1 MMGGLSIP
9 LLLRCFLRTY
19 VVGAAYNPRGLQNIG
34 FTFALEPGLM
44 AIYGRGKAL
53 RNARLR
59 YARHYNCHPFLTPW
73 LLGVYLRME
82 ADINR
87 GVLAPQVL
95 VSLKDTTANALSGIG
110 DSFFSGSLMN
120 TWALTMTGLILSG
133 QVTAALAASLIS
145 FILLQFFKLT
155 TFFMGFSRGIAFLSI
170 MKRVNL
176 INWSERLKCINAV
189 LLVWVLW
196 SILPQVGI
204 SAWGGVALYLLLA
217 GWLIGKVHVPRI
229 FVAILL
235 LVLAV
240 ALHLTDM
247 FGQMPALWSVD
258 YEDFIYRK
266 LL

>member
-1 MMGGLSIP
+1 MNGLSIT
-9 LLLRCFLRTY
+9 LLLRCFFRTY

-34 FTFALEPGLM
+34 FTYALEPALT
-44 AIYGRGKAL
+44 AIHGKGKAL

-59 YARHYNCHPFLTPW
+59 YARHYNCHPFLTPL

-82 ADINR
+82 SDISR
-87 GVLAPQVL
+87 GRMTPQVL

-120 TWALTMTGLILSG
+120 TWALSMTGLILCG
-133 QVTAALAASLIS
+133 KWGTALAFSLAAFS
-145 FILLQFFKLT
+145 LLQLFKVMSFFW
-155 TFFMGFSRGIAFLSI
+155 GVSRGISFLSI
-170 MKRVNL
+170 MKRVDL

-189 LLVWVLW
+189 LLVWLLW
-196 SILPQVGI
+196 LILPMVGV

-217 GWLIGKVHVPRI
+217 GWLIGKAHIPRI

-247 FGQMPALWSVD
+247 LERIPASWLP
-258 YEDFIYRK
+258 E
-266 LL
+266 